1 MKYSKPTL
9 AELGSSIKAIQHVG
23 KPSINTDNA
32 CPTDNNATAAA
43 YEADE

>member
-1 MKYSKPTL
+1 MKYSKPYL
-9 AELGSSIKAIQHVG
+9 AELGSSIEAIQHVG
-23 KPSINTDNA
+23 KPSINLDNA